1 MFRLAL
7 FNNSILA
14 LILLIFFSKSL
25 INAYIELLNNAN
37 RNNDEQDNLKFIV
50 LDMKKDVQEESN
62 VLKKIDQNEIMD
74 MNERN
79 KQRRMVRKQ
88 EWIMRRNNIN
98 KC

>member
-1 MFRLAL
+1 
-7 FNNSILA
+7 
-14 LILLIFFSKSL
+14 
-25 INAYIELLNNAN
+25 
-37 RNNDEQDNLKFIV
+37 
-50 LDMKKDVQEESN
+50 MKKDVQEESN
-62 VLKKIDQNEIMD
+62 VLKKVDQNETMD